1 MARPG
6 HLTRFIVCA
15 LITAALC
22 ASAAVASTASSKRKQ
37 AARTTCAVRRQRTA
51 RRTPRHPR
59 RKVHARAQTRHAAA
73 KRKVRRRN
81 RAPRKVAC
89 TRRVK
94 TKPPA
99 KRTTGHKTVPT
110 KVTQPAPTTTSA
122 GNSANAT
129 TAAPSSLAVGVVT
142 SVGRSSYQ
150 AQRMSQ
156 IETKS
161 GAKWLREMFD
171 WSMIEPRNGTYDF
184 SLYDGLMT
192 VASQNG
198 VHVVAELFTT
208 PSWAGATPTTIPDD
222 PTAFASFVGTVVA
235 RYGPHGSFWA
245 SHPTLT
251 KDPIEI
257 FELWNEPYYSNG
269 NDGDYNPGRYAR
281 LVKAA
286 ASAGRAAD
294 SGARFLLAAE
304 NQCAFV
310 GGAWVWWVDALYA
323 AVPNLNSYFDGVAVH
338 PYGTDLQSLSYPT
351 PGQAYTGYDQIRRVE
366 SIHQEFANHGAAD
379 KSLWLTE
386 IGWPTCTNG
395 GSVRCTTPAGQ
406 ASNLQTVFTD
416 ARTIWKSFVRG
427 VFVYGYQ
434 DNNANTADPEN
445 DYGLVD
451 YSGNPKPA
459 LAVFRANQ

>member
-6 HLTRFIVCA
+6 QLTRFIVCG

-22 ASAAVASTASSKRKQ
+22 TSAALATAASGKRKQ
-37 AARTTCAVRRQRTA
+37 THRTTCAVRRQRTT
-51 RRTPRHPR
+51 RRPLRHPR
-59 RKVHARAQTRHAAA
+59 RKVHARVQTRHART
-73 KRKVRRRN
+73 KRKVRRRKS
-81 RAPRKVAC
+81 APRKVAC
-89 TRRVK
+89 ARRVK
-94 TKPPA
+94 KPPA
-99 KRTTGHKTVPT
+99 KRITGQKTAPAT
-110 KVTQPAPTTTSA
+110 LTQPAPPATSA

-129 TAAPSSLAVGVVT
+129 VAATSSLAVGVVT
-142 SVGRSSYQ
+142 SVGRSSDQ

-156 IETKS
+156 IEAKT

-184 SLYDGLMT
+184 SQYDGLMT
-192 VASQNG
+192 AASENDVQ
-198 VHVVAELFTT
+198 VVAELFTT

-222 PTAFASFVGTVVA
+222 PTAFASFVATVVA

-251 KDPIEI
+251 KVPIET
-257 FELWNEPYYSNG
+257 FELWNEPYYGNG
-269 NDGDYNPGRYAR
+269 NNGDYNPGRYAR

-304 NQCAFV
+304 NQSAYV
-310 GGAWVWWVDALYA
+310 GGTWVWWIDALYA
-323 AVPNLNSYFDGVAVH
+323 AVPDLNNFFDGVAVH

-366 SIHQEFANHGAAD
+366 SIHQEFASHGAGD
-379 KSLWLTE
+379 KPLWLTE
-386 IGWPTCTNG
+386 IGWPTCTDG

-451 YSGNPKPA
+451 YNGNPKPA